1 MDNVVDET
9 TDSGSVS
16 IRVSVFLKWTKKLI
30 EFEITI
36 PTLPSN
42 IDDNDGSFTKFTGKS
57 FKDVVYSLTKVP
69 VDRQKIVV
77 AKSKTSKIKWWKGI
91 LKDDFDFSSTLIAQE
106 DNVNAGE
113 AKTIELRATLMG
125 TAEVL
130 ASKEEHTQ
138 TVFIEDMTPAEK
150 KAEELREM
158 MDSMD
163 KVAAMIPA
171 LQIPPQHRQPGNSSN
186 NNEDENKESVDDAM
200 MPIVSEFEETRAYD
214 RLVHGFSQLRIDA
227 LLRRQQKKPQSQQP
241 LVGRAVMTMG
251 LELQRAY
258 ANDLTVLNQDGTLVS
273 GMDDG
278 HVQMWKHCQR
288 IRDFIHQPVHN
299 SFPGVDS
306 VLTLDNNEQSSVSFA
321 TAGRGC
327 IRFWD
332 SEGDSLPLLVRSPL
346 PYGSP
351 TGLVKMPVKHPA
363 GTKNLLCLAS
373 RFRIVFPPSRR
384 PRLAPQDDEGRRR
397 IAEIE
402 ATEERTNEEISQLS
416 KTVQILFAE
425 IGSDKDSNGNP
436 TLQYK
441 FLHMPHPVTA
451 LESWNDNGNVILAV
465 GDNQGGIM
473 LWRINASMDAA
484 VGNSRNP
491 SLSCTKLKYIR
502 TTSLENTTQSRSSI
516 VCMKYLSETKQL
528 LVSTREIAPVSL
540 SPLSID
546 ALDVATTN
554 LPLQLPQAVQ
564 SIKVDG
570 ILDGSQQHD
579 TTVLFSLDGHKDVV
593 HCLLPLP
600 NGDLLTAG
608 GKLDA
613 TTQIWSRSQLRE
625 AGEGK
630 ESVLTTAAVANL
642 CKDAGYIFAAKVLQD
657 FKGKGSST
665 GSSSSDSQ
673 VDQSPFAIAVA
684 RYNVVKIVI

>member
-36 PTLPSN
+36 PILPSN
-42 IDDNDGSFTKFTGKS
+42 NNNDNDGSFTKFTGKS
-57 FKDVVYSLTKVP
+57 FKDIVYSLTKVP

-91 LKDDFDFSSTLIAQE
+91 LKDDFEFSSTLAAQE
-106 DNVNAGE
+106 DMKAGE
-113 AKTIELRATLMG
+113 NSTIELRATLMG

-130 ASKEEHTQ
+130 ASKEEHAQ

-171 LQIPPQHRQPGNSSN
+171 LQIPPQHRRPPNSSDN
-186 NNEDENKESVDDAM
+186 DDENDKESADDD

-258 ANDLTVLNQDGTLVS
+258 VNDLTVLNEDGTLVS

-278 HVQMWKHCQR
+278 HVQMWKHCKR
-288 IRDFIHQPVHN
+288 IRDFVHQPVNN

-306 VLTLDNNEQSSVSFA
+306 VLALDNDNQSSVSFA

-351 TGLVKMPVKHPA
+351 TGLVKLPMNHPA

-373 RFRIVFPPSRR
+373 RFRVVFPPSRR

-402 ATEERTNEEISQLS
+402 TTEERTSEQISQLS
-416 KTVQILFAE
+416 KSVQILFAE
-425 IGSDKDSNGNP
+425 ISNGNSNP
-436 TLQYK
+436 TLQSK
-441 FLHMPHPVTA
+441 FLSIPHPVTA

-465 GDNQGGIM
+465 GDLQGGIM
-473 LWRINASMDAA
+473 LWKIDASMNAA
-484 VGNSRNP
+484 VGNSRNS

-502 TTSLENTTQSRSSI
+502 TTSLENTAQSRSSI

-528 LVSTREIAPVSL
+528 LVSTREIAPVPL

-546 ALDVATTN
+546 ALDVATLN

-579 TTVLFSLDGHKDVV
+579 TIVLFALDGHKDVV

-630 ESVLTTAAVANL
+630 ESVLTTAAVTNL

-665 GSSSSDSQ
+665 GSSSSSGSQ